1 MSEFKLKKFRKQ
13 LYHCLGNGKDAV
25 FELSDAAILS
35 RNPTS
40 LAELSL
46 SPVFRRQWHSTYE
59 ALEDCHP
66 SRDKMMETY
75 IPEITNNQ
83 RPLLVGAH
91 SPWPRPDAVTLQERT
106 YEYQPGRIAVNK
118 PIGVGLGYST
128 IAYIPEQSGSWA
140 LPLLH
145 ERINSSETALDKLSQ
160 QLKKVCSQL
169 NQRAIL
175 VVDSQYGCAPF
186 LKQTAKLP
194 CDKLM
199 RRRSNRCLY
208 GEPGVYSGRGCPRKH
223 GDKFKLN
230 DCATWNLDSES
241 AVVEHPRLGL
251 LKIQAWHQLHFK
263 EAADQKLSIVRVEQL
278 DSRHG
283 KPLWLAWHGEEM
295 PTLIEVVKL
304 YLRRFTI
311 EHWYRFAKQRLHW
324 TLPHLGT
331 KEQCDRWSD
340 LMPMM
345 TWELWLARQI
355 IVDNPL
361 PWQKPQVNLTPGRVA
376 QSFGTVIATIGTPT
390 RFPKPRGKS
399 PGWQKGKIRPKKI
412 RFPIV
417 KKGKGKFESHK
428 KAKQKSKSA

>member
-1 MSEFKLKKFRKQ
+1 ME
-13 LYHCLGNGKDAV
+13 LGWATAKN
-25 FELSDAAILS
+25 
-35 RNPTS
+35 
-40 LAELSL
+40 
-46 SPVFRRQWHSTYE
+46 
-59 ALEDCHP
+59 
-66 SRDKMMETY
+66 
-75 IPEITNNQ
+75 
-83 RPLLVGAH
+83 
-91 SPWPRPDAVTLQERT
+91 
-106 YEYQPGRIAVNK
+106 
-118 PIGVGLGYST
+118 
-128 IAYIPEQSGSWA
+128 AYIPEQSGSWA

-145 ERINSSETALDKLSQ
+145 ERINSSETAIDKLSQ
-160 QLKKVCSQL
+160 QLKKVCSQVD
-169 NQRAIL
+169 QRAIL

-186 LKQTAKLP
+186 VQQTAEIP

-199 RRRSNRCLY
+199 RLRSNRCLY

-230 DCATWNLDSES
+230 DRETWNLENEL
-241 AVVEHPRLGL
+241 AFLEHPRLGC

-263 EAADQKLSIVRVEQL
+263 QAADQKLSIVRVEKL

-324 TLPHLGT
+324 TLPNLGT

-345 TWELWLARQI
+345 TWELWLARDLI
-355 IVDNPL
+355 LDNPL

-376 QSFGTVIATIGTPT
+376 QSFGTVIARIGTPA

-399 PGWQKGKIRPKKI
+399 PGWQKGRIRTKKI

-417 KKGKGKFESHK
+417 KKGKGRFESQK
-428 KAKQKSKSA
+428 KAKEESKSA

>member
-1 MSEFKLKKFRKQ
+1 M
-13 LYHCLGNGKDAV
+13 
-25 FELSDAAILS
+25 LSI
-35 RNPTS
+35 
-40 LAELSL
+40 
-46 SPVFRRQWHSTYE
+46 F
-59 ALEDCHP
+59 
-66 SRDKMMETY
+66 
-75 IPEITNNQ
+75 
-83 RPLLVGAH
+83 LVGDRALFTH
-91 SPWPRPDAVTLQERT
+91 SKNLSISIILIPRDLNKITT
-106 YEYQPGRIAVNK
+106 YH
-118 PIGVGLGYST
+118 T
-128 IAYIPEQSGSWA
+128 IK
-140 LPLLH
+140 
-145 ERINSSETALDKLSQ
+145 NFCKSS
-160 QLKKVCSQL
+160 
-169 NQRAIL
+169 
-175 VVDSQYGCAPF
+175 
-186 LKQTAKLP
+186 
-194 CDKLM
+194 
-199 RRRSNRCLY
+199 
-208 GEPGVYSGRGCPRKH
+208 
-223 GDKFKLN
+223 
-230 DCATWNLDSES
+230 
-241 AVVEHPRLGL
+241 

-345 TWELWLARQI
+345 TWELWLAREI

-399 PGWQKGKIRPKKI
+399 PGWLQGKIRTKKI

-417 KKGKGKFESHK
+417 KKGKGKFESQK